1 MISARSV
8 KWWWWHRQL
17 EILYIWPLGWALF
30 SFPNNKH
37 ASPIPPTTRSTDR
50 PNEKENAHAIS
61 GLTIKIICVELFV
74 AISSKFTHPRGSSVG
89 SKVMQFVLYKAN
101 KHPKDKEKICFS
113 RFVECF
119 MVVCRLFNEKSL
131 LFSNGSKWTDE
142 WFKYYHYQIC
152 NSFEFGR
159 FFVFD
164 LDSFEPFQKPHEISF
179 TLDQMLIG
187 KRW

>member
-1 MISARSV
+1 M
-8 KWWWWHRQL
+8 
-17 EILYIWPLGWALF
+17 
-30 SFPNNKH
+30 
-37 ASPIPPTTRSTDR
+37 
-50 PNEKENAHAIS
+50 
-61 GLTIKIICVELFV
+61 FV

-152 NSFEFGR
+152 NSFEFGI
-159 FFVFD
+159 FFLFFD
-164 LDSFEPFQKPHEISF
+164 LDSFEHFKNHTKYLLHLTKCWSANADNFLSAKFKMENVITENYVPETKKQIQRRCLCENLNRKTKSN
-179 TLDQMLIG
+179 
-187 KRW
+187 